1 MSHRTQTRIQAT
13 VGLYG
18 EQRDRRT
25 AFTLMEALIAMGLMI
40 MLMSGLY
47 AAMTIYLNL
56 QIDSHEEVART
67 QIARTLMRQL
77 TRDIQSVVFTKQ
89 DTTEESDAETSE
101 ESTEATG
108 TGTGTTTETAATP
121 EAAASGTVTYNNG
134 LLGTSTDLVL
144 YISRPDRSLNYVSS
158 QELMLPSD
166 RTGDLMMVRYFI
178 AQTGSSGIASD
189 LAKQQLSGSDSGS
202 AGLVRMM
209 GDLNGLSI
217 AMQENEEQDQMSAA
231 KIMAPEVRSISFRYY
246 DGAQWQEE
254 WDSTALNL
262 LPTAIE
268 ITLVLFTPEP
278 ADQTQRS
285 PSEDPY
291 ALPDSKYVMVV
302 NLPVAEPYVPES
314 AL

>member
-1 MSHRTQTRIQAT
+1 MNSHR
-13 VGLYG
+13 LK
-18 EQRDRRT
+18 RRLPRQ

-67 QIARTLMRQL
+67 QIARTLLRQL

-89 DTTEESDAETSE
+89 ETTEESDTESSE
-101 ESTEATG
+101 E
-108 TGTGTTTETAATP
+108 TTEGTETEATP

-144 YISRPDRSLNYVSS
+144 YISRPDRSLNYVSA
-158 QELMLPSD
+158 QELMLASD

-178 AQTGSSGIASD
+178 AQTGASGIASD
-189 LAKQQLSGSDSGS
+189 LAKQQLSGNDSGS
-202 AGLVRMM
+202 AGLVRMT

-254 WDSTALNL
+254 WDSTTLNL
-262 LPTAIE
+262 LPTAVE
-268 ITLVLFTPEP
+268 VTLVLFTPEP
-278 ADQTQRS
+278 EDSTQRS

>member
-1 MSHRTQTRIQAT
+1 MNSQRLSHQLPRQ
-13 VGLYG
+13 
-18 EQRDRRT
+18 

-67 QIARTLMRQL
+67 QIARTLMRQM

-89 DTTEESDAETSE
+89 ETTEETDTESSE
-101 ESTEATG
+101 ETTEG
-108 TGTGTTTETAATP
+108 TGSETEATP

-144 YISRPDRSLNYVSS
+144 YISRPDRSLNYVSA
-158 QELMLPSD
+158 QELMLASD

-178 AQTGSSGIASD
+178 AQTGASGIASD
-189 LAKQQLSGSDSGS
+189 LAKQQLSGNDSGS
-202 AGLVRMM
+202 AGLVRMT

-262 LPTAIE
+262 LPNAIE

-278 ADQTQRS
+278 EDSTQRS